1 MSEKSSSALTPEV
14 EGKPRLLLVD
24 DDPLIVE
31 SLGIVLQEKY
41 DVCTAETRKQA
52 NSLLHSLENIPSLA
66 LVDLGLPPKPHSPEE
81 GFALINDLLGLNR
94 NIKILVLSGQSEQM
108 NIQHA
113 LTLGA
118 VDFIPKPCDISLLKA
133 RLQHQVMM
141 LEAEQTQLVTE
152 KNRENLLGK
161 SPAIETLRSLIQKFA
176 ETPFPVLIEG
186 ESGSGKELVAENL
199 HKLSPRSEEP
209 FLILNCA
216 AFSAELLEAQL
227 FGHSKGAFTGATAD
241 KAGFF
246 EVADKGSLFLDEIG
260 DLPLDLQSK
269 LLRVLENGEYY
280 RLGETQP
287 RKSNARIIAAT
298 NRDLKESV
306 RTGEFRQDLYHRLNV
321 LTINVPP
328 LYERGNDCLL
338 LLDYF
343 RQVYS
348 VSAKPFILNDEAEQ
362 LFREYSF
369 PGNVRELRNIVIRLG
384 AKYPG
389 KTVSAEELNAELET
403 IITSSMDNER
413 KYPGVEVRQELLGRK
428 FRLDDTMGDLEKRY
442 ITTAL
447 ELSKGN
453 LSKAARLLGI
463 NRTTLYS
470 RMQRFS
476 IGEKE

>member
-1 MSEKSSSALTPEV
+1 M
-14 EGKPRLLLVD
+14 
-24 DDPLIVE
+24 
-31 SLGIVLQEKY
+31 
-41 DVCTAETRKQA
+41 
-52 NSLLHSLENIPSLA
+52 
-66 LVDLGLPPKPHSPEE
+66 
-81 GFALINDLLGLNR
+81 
-94 NIKILVLSGQSEQM
+94 
-108 NIQHA
+108 
-113 LTLGA
+113 
-118 VDFIPKPCDISLLKA
+118 
-133 RLQHQVMM
+133 
-141 LEAEQTQLVTE
+141 
-152 KNRENLLGK
+152 
-161 SPAIETLRSLIQKFA
+161 
-176 ETPFPVLIEG
+176 
-186 ESGSGKELVAENL
+186 
-199 HKLSPRSEEP
+199 
-209 FLILNCA
+209 
-216 AFSAELLEAQL
+216 
-227 FGHSKGAFTGATAD
+227 
-241 KAGFF
+241 
-246 EVADKGSLFLDEIG
+246 
-260 DLPLDLQSK
+260 
-269 LLRVLENGEYY
+269 
-280 RLGETQP
+280 
-287 RKSNARIIAAT
+287 
-298 NRDLKESV
+298 
-306 RTGEFRQDLYHRLNV
+306 
-321 LTINVPP
+321 PP

-338 LLDYF
+338 LLDHF

-362 LFREYSF
+362 LFKEYSF